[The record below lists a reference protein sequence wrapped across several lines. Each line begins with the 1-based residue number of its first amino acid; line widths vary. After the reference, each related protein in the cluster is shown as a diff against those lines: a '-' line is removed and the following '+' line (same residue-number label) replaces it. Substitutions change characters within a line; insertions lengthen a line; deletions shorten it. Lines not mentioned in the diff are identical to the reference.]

1 MKHLLTEDTF
11 NPMETIVHSTGA
23 LVYVIDMDS
32 YEIVFSNDRCREVFG
47 PVDGKI
53 CYQVLQKDQL
63 QPCDFCPI
71 QQSEDPL
78 IHPIGTSF
86 EWENRNSI
94 NERDYLFND
103 RIIQWN
109 NGRKVKVQIGIDIT
123 EQKRLEHKVLD
134 EREEAIQSFLALID
148 ATMEGLIIYDKEKKC
163 KQVNKVAPALLGYTA
178 EEMIGRDALDFVAHS
193 SHDHVKNVI
202 KNSDQAPYEALMLC
216 KDGRTFPAIIRGK
229 DITLAGETVRV
240 SAVMDISGIKE
251 KEARILEL
259 AYYDSLTYLPNRLY
273 FSKKLD
279 EAIKRDQTSGHYGAL
294 LFIDLDHFKIVNDTK
309 GHVLGD
315 MVLVEAAKRI
325 LAITGESD
333 TVARLGGDEFVVL
346 VDTFESDFNNA
357 SEYVSLIVDKILFEL
372 QKPYLIDNSDFRLT
386 ASAGIAL
393 FSGENHTQEDLMKYA
408 DSAMYHAKE
417 NGRNTFSFFDPILQ
431 KMVEDKMYMIERLRA
446 AIEQNTMALYYQNQI
461 QVNADKHV
469 VGVEALIR
477 WNDLEEGMISP
488 GRFIPIAEESGLII
502 PLGEWILREAMKQ
515 IKIWEDDALKQHWR
529 VSVNVS
535 YKQFEKAAFVSIIE
549 DMIRVIDI
557 DPGKLRLEI
566 TEGLVIKNTKE
577 ALEKIHRLKEMGLT
591 ISIDDFGTGYSS
603 LSYLKK
609 LPIDE
614 LKIDQSFIRD
624 LVDDPNDEII
634 VQTIISIG
642 EQFGFDVIAEGVE
655 TREQYEK
662 LIAMGCK
669 YFQGYFFGKPVDP
682 ASL

>member
-1 MKHLLTEDTF
+1 MKRQSAADPF
-11 NPMETIVHSTGA
+11 NPMETIVNSTGA

-47 PVDGKI
+47 SVDGKI
-53 CYQVLQKDQL
+53 CYRVLQKDQS
-63 QPCDFCPI
+63 QPCAFCPI
-71 QQSEDPL
+71 QQNEDPL
-78 IHPIGTSF
+78 AHPIGTSF
-86 EWENRNSI
+86 EWENHNSL
-94 NERDYLFND
+94 NERDYFFND
-103 RIIQWN
+103 RIIRWN

-123 EQKRLEHKVLD
+123 DQKRLEREVLN
-134 EREEAIQSFLALID
+134 EREEAIQSFEALID

-163 KQVNKVAPALLGYTA
+163 KQVNNVAPTLLGYSV
-178 EEMIGRDALDFVAHS
+178 EEMIGRDALEFIAPS
-193 SHDHVKNVI
+193 SYDHVKTVMQ
-202 KNSDQAPYEALMLC
+202 NSDQAPYEALMQC
-216 KDGRTFPAIIRGK
+216 KDGRTFPALIRGK
-229 DITLAGETVRV
+229 DITLAGERVRV

-273 FSKKLD
+273 FSKKLE
-279 EAIKRDQTSGHYGAL
+279 EAIHRGQTSGQYGAL

-309 GHVLGD
+309 GHILGD

-325 LAITGESD
+325 LAITRESD

-346 VDTFESDFNNA
+346 VDTFESDFNSA
-357 SEYVSLIVDKILFEL
+357 SECVSVIVDKILFEL

-393 FSGENHTQEDLMKYA
+393 FSGESHTQEDLMKYA

-417 NGRNTFSFFDPILQ
+417 SGRNTFSFFDPILQ
-431 KMVEDKMYMIERLRA
+431 KMVEDKMAMIERLRT
-446 AIEQNTMALYYQNQI
+446 AIERNTMALYYQNQI
-461 QVNADKHV
+461 QVNANNHV
-469 VGVEALIR
+469 IGVEALIR

-488 GRFIPIAEESGLII
+488 GRFIPVAEESGLII

-515 IKIWEDDALKQHWR
+515 IKVWEDDPVKQHWR

-535 YKQFEKAAFVSIIE
+535 YKQFEKAAFVSTVE
-549 DMIRVIDI
+549 DLINELDI
-557 DPGKLRLEI
+557 DSRKLRLEI
-566 TEGLVIKNTKE
+566 TEGLVIKNTVE
-577 ALEKIHRLKEMGLT
+577 ALEKIHRLKDMGLT

-603 LSYLKK
+603 LSYLKQ

-624 LVDDPNDEII
+624 LVDDPNDKII
-634 VQTIISIG
+634 VQTIISIA

-655 TREQYEK
+655 TQEQYEK
-662 LIAMGCK
+662 LREMGCK

-682 ASL
+682 LSL